1 LGTITP
7 PPPTFE
13 RLLSTWSWQPIRNC
27 PGRFTLVSGGP
38 HLQISALIGNGPT
51 TSRRVPT
58 TRDTVIVAMFPGG
71 ALISYLRDD
80 GTLMHTLNT
89 PDALAR
95 KLQQLGIELLP
106 GEP

>member
-1 LGTITP
+1 
-7 PPPTFE
+7 
-13 RLLSTWSWQPIRNC
+13 
-27 PGRFTLVSGGP
+27 
-38 HLQISALIGNGPT
+38 
-51 TSRRVPT
+51 VPT

-106 GEP
+106 EEP